1 MELVAE
7 HAQGK
12 ACKAGRRLDSRCSHS
27 TSVRVVPVSSSHTRT
42 NARTPDRVLPEG
54 GALDATSVLQGQGR
68 PREWWWSTSGVAEGL
83 GEPAAWRS
91 RGALQ
96 GCTGGVER
104 AGVAAA
110 TSAPAFLACS
120 HSLAQSLTNGP

>member
-54 GALDATSVLQGQGR
+54 GALHATSVCRKDRAVL
-68 PREWWWSTSGVAEGL
+68 EN
-83 GEPAAWRS
+83 
-91 RGALQ
+91 
-96 GCTGGVER
+96 GG
-104 AGVAAA
+104 
-110 TSAPAFLACS
+110 
-120 HSLAQSLTNGP
+120 GPHMV